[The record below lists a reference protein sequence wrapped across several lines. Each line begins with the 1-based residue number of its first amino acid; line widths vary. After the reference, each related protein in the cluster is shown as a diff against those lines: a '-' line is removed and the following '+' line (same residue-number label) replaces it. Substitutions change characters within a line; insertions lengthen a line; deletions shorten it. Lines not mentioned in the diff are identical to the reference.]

1 LTLYKA
7 HPKSAG
13 DSSMEISSMYI
24 WCEKN
29 MESYC
34 TPNCRWRL
42 SFQLLESRKQKKTQF
57 HTFERSG
64 KSTTLDYTL
73 PSGKLT

>member
-42 SFQLLESRKQKKTQF
+42 SFQLLESRKQKKHNFTHLRDPENQQ
-57 HTFERSG
+57 HWIIHYP
-64 KSTTLDYTL
+64 LVN
-73 PSGKLT
+73 